1 MTDSH
6 DSKGHKLNTKLVH
19 AGRKPE
25 EYYGIVNPPLV
36 KASTILYPS
45 LEAYQDPGTR
55 YRYGR
60 MGTPLSN
67 AFEESMAELEG
78 GVRAISSGSGLSSI
92 TPALLSFL
100 KAGDHLLMVDNV
112 YGPVRDFCN
121 HMLKRFG
128 VDVEFYDPCIG
139 AGIEALVRPNTAVI
153 YMESPGS
160 GTFEVQDVPAICAVA
175 KKKGIITIV
184 DNTWAAGLLFRPLE
198 HGADIVIQ
206 SATKY
211 VGGHADVN
219 LGVIVIGKEEHFKP
233 VRQTTWDMGIC
244 ASGDDLYGGLR
255 GLRSMSLRMKKA
267 GEQGMEMAL
276 WLQKRPEIERVLYPA
291 LPEHPTHAIWKRD
304 FSGAN
309 GLMSIVLKEEY
320 GAEAVSRFVNA
331 LTLFPI
337 GSSWGGYESLLQ
349 PQYPQK
355 FRAKPSWDGKGA
367 VLRLQIGLEDAE
379 DLKADLDQAL
389 ARLKANI

>member
-1 MTDSH
+1 MTNSKH
-6 DSKGHKLNTKLVH
+6 DQHKLNTKLVH

-45 LEAYQDPGTR
+45 LEAYQDPQTR

-67 AFEESMAELEG
+67 AFEEAMAELEG
-78 GVRAISSGSGLSSI
+78 GYKAISSGSGLSAISA
-92 TPALLSFL
+92 ALLSFL
-100 KAGDHLLMVDNV
+100 KSGDHLLMVDNA

-121 HMLKRFG
+121 HALRRFG
-128 VDVEFYDPCIG
+128 VDVEFYDPALG
-139 AGIEALVRPNTAVI
+139 SGIEAHVKPSTAVI

-175 KKKGIITIV
+175 MRKSVVTIV
-184 DNTWAAGLLFRPLE
+184 DNTWAAGLLFRPIE

-219 LGVIVIGKEEHFKP
+219 LGVIVIGKEAHFQP

-255 GLRSMSLRMKKA
+255 GLRSLTLRMKQA
-267 GEQGMEMAL
+267 GEQGMEMAR
-276 WLQKRPEIERVLYPA
+276 WLQKRPEVERVLYPA

-309 GLMSIVLKEEY
+309 GLMSIVLREGY
-320 GAEAVSRFVNA
+320 GPEAVSRFANA
-331 LTLFPI
+331 LNLFPI

-349 PQYPQK
+349 PQSPQK
-355 FRAKPSWDGKGA
+355 FRKHPAWEHKGA
-367 VLRLQIGLEDAE
+367 VLRLQIGLEDTD
-379 DLKADLDQAL
+379 DLKADLDQAFS
-389 ARLKANI
+389 RL

>member
-1 MTDSH
+1 MTDS
-6 DSKGHKLNTKLVH
+6 HKLNTKLVH

-45 LEAYQDPGTR
+45 LEAYQDPDTR

-78 GVRAISSGSGLSSI
+78 GYKAIATGSGLSAI
-92 TPALLSFL
+92 TPAILSFL
-100 KAGDHLLMVDNV
+100 KTGDHLLMVDNV
-112 YGPVRDFCN
+112 YGPVREFCN
-121 HMLKRFG
+121 HLLQRMG
-128 VDVEFYDPCIG
+128 IDVEFYDPCVG
-139 AGIEALVRPNTAVI
+139 SGIEALIKPNTAMV

-160 GTFEVQDVPAICAVA
+160 GSFEVQDVPAICQVA
-175 KKKGIITIV
+175 KAKGIITLI
-184 DNTWAAGLLFRPLE
+184 DNTWSAGLLFRPLE

-206 SATKY
+206 SGTKY

-219 LGVIVIGKEEHFKP
+219 LGVIIIGKEEHFGI
-233 VRQTTWDMGIC
+233 VRQTTWDLGVC

-255 GLRSMSLRMKKA
+255 GLRSLTLRMKKA
-267 GEQGMEMAL
+267 GEQGMDMAL
-276 WLQKRPEIERVLYPA
+276 WLQDRPEVERVLYPA
-291 LPEHPTHAIWKRD
+291 LPDHPTHDIWKRD

-309 GLMSIVLKEEY
+309 SLLSIALKEEY
-320 GAEAVSRFVNA
+320 SYEAVCRFVNA
-331 LTLFPI
+331 LKLFPV

-349 PQYPQK
+349 PQFPQK
-355 FRAKPSWDGKGA
+355 FRKHPSWDHKGA
-367 VLRLQIGLEDAE
+367 VLRLQIGLEDTD
-379 DLKADLDQAL
+379 DLKADLDQGFKQL
-389 ARLKANI
+389 R